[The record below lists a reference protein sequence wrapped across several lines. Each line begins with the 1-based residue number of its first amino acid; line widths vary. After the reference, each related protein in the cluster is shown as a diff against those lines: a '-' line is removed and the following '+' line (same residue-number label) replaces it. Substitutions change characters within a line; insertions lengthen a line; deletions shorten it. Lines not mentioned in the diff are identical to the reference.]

1 VPSRQSLHRERLLEE
16 TKDPQLKP
24 SEQSPSSPATITEAA
39 ASSTAGG
46 EVVQSS
52 DPGATT
58 ALEAFLPAQDERAQ
72 ASAEDRSSAS
82 ARRAGLVSA
91 KVVDLRGRSATVQL
105 RGEDGPLDVEL
116 DPDVDAAVVAEAL
129 ENGDRVMVE
138 AGEAGE
144 LVLVGV
150 LRCRLPEKLKISAER
165 IELEAERE
173 VVIRSG
179 RAALRLREDGE
190 IDLIGSR
197 ISAASRGLFRLVGR
211 MLRLN

>member
-1 VPSRQSLHRERLLEE
+1 MPSRQSLHCERLLEE
-16 TKDPQLKP
+16 TKDPQLNP
-24 SEQSPSSPATITEAA
+24 SEQSPSSPATTCDATA
-39 ASSTAGG
+39 PSTAGR
-46 EVVQSS
+46 EVAQSAY
-52 DPGATT
+52 PGATT

-72 ASAEDRSSAS
+72 ATEEERASAS
-82 ARRAGLVSA
+82 VLRRGLVSA
-91 KVVDLRGRSATVQL
+91 KVIDLRGRSATVQL

-138 AGEAGE
+138 ADESGD
-144 LVLVGV
+144 LVIVGA

>member
-1 VPSRQSLHRERLLEE
+1 V
-16 TKDPQLKP
+16 KP
-24 SEQSPSSPATITEAA
+24 SEQPQASAATTSRAEHPV
-39 ASSTAGG
+39 G
-46 EVVQSS
+46 EVREAETS
-52 DPGATT
+52 
-58 ALEAFLPAQDERAQ
+58 ALEAFLPSPDEQPSPEALAQRTT
-72 ASAEDRSSAS
+72 AS
-82 ARRAGLVSA
+82 ARRAGLLSA

-105 RGEDGPLDVEL
+105 RGEEGPLDVEL

-138 AGEAGE
+138 ADEAGE

-150 LRCRLPEKLKISAER
+150 LRCRLPEKLKISAET
-165 IELEAERE
+165 IEIEAERE
-173 VVIRSG
+173 VVFRSG

-190 IDLIGSR
+190 IDLVGSR